1 MHIIIYLLITSL
13 KGKGN
18 RMELDKLQTPKITIN
33 LAVYV
38 RLLLQGR
45 PYRLIDNA
53 TAQSILAC
61 HNHILVCK
69 VIETNIRDART
80 GLNEFHLIA
89 IDGIEAFKELEE
101 RQNKLRQAKIEQWS
115 LSDKER
121 KKVTAILTLAGI
133 KQKDQRKILTNEKL
147 FNQYKKLLNM

>member
-1 MHIIIYLLITSL
+1 
-13 KGKGN
+13 
-18 RMELDKLQTPKITIN
+18 MELDKLQTPKITIN
-33 LAVYV
+33 LAAYV

-45 PYRLIDNA
+45 PYRLIDYA

-80 GLNEFHLIA
+80 GLNEYHLIA
-89 IDGIEAFKELEE
+89 IDGMEAFKELED
-101 RQNKLRQAKIEQWS
+101 RQNKLRQEKIKQWS

-133 KQKDQRKILTNEKL
+133 KQKDQRKILTDQKL
-147 FNQYKKLLNM
+147 FNQYKQLLNM

>member
-1 MHIIIYLLITSL
+1 
-13 KGKGN
+13 
-18 RMELDKLQTPKITIN
+18 MELDNLQTPKITIN

-38 RLLLQGR
+38 RLLLCGK

-61 HNHILVCK
+61 PNHILVCK

-80 GLNEFHLIA
+80 GLNEYHLIA
-89 IDGIEAFKELEE
+89 IDGMEAFKELEE
-101 RQNKLRQAKIEQWS
+101 RQNRLRQEKIEQWS

-121 KKVTAILTLAGI
+121 QKVTAILTLAGI
-133 KQKDQRKILTNEKL
+133 KQKDQRKILTDQKL
-147 FNQYKKLLNM
+147 FNQYKQLLNL